1 MKLSSKIAALAVVG
15 ALSASPALAQP
26 SSFPG
31 EALDHVS
38 SDTPAVG
45 LHCLAVDANWPPS
58 GDAFRACVRQSVTA
72 LRAAKR
78 ALREDRTDSLR
89 GAARMGCAKA
99 GFSRRPEA
107 GESRSEHGKCVSAVV
122 KALSAQRR
130 AS

>member
-1 MKLSSKIAALAVVG
+1 MKLSSKIAALAAVG

-31 EALDHVS
+31 EALDHVP
-38 SDTPAVG
+38 SDAAVG
-45 LHCLAVDANWPPS
+45 LHCLDSAWPPS
-58 GDAFRACVRQSVTA
+58 DQQFRDCVRSRVTA

>member
-1 MKLSSKIAALAVVG
+1 MKLSSKIAALVAVG
-15 ALSASPALAQP
+15 ALTASPALAQP
-26 SSFPG
+26 DSFPG
-31 EALDHVS
+31 EALTHVPA
-38 SDTPAVG
+38 DVPAVG
-45 LHCLAVDANWPPS
+45 LRCLDSNWPPS
-58 GDAFRACVRQSVTA
+58 GEAFRECVRNSVTA

-107 GESRSEHGKCVSAVV
+107 GESRSEHGQCVSAVV
-122 KALSAQRR
+122 RALSAQRR